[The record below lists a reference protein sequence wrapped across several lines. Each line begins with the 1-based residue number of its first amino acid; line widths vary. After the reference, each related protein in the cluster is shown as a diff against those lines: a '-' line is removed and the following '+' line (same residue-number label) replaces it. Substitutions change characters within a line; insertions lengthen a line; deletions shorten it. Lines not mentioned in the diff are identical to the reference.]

1 MGCCNEPA
9 IALIGSAPDPARH
22 VNYAKG
28 MVLGVD
34 DFTQEFAYLA
44 GRDQWL
50 ARDAIGYGTLSGLK
64 VYPEDGGA
72 DGPRLHVA
80 AGSALAVSGRL
91 ICVPADQCCLL
102 NKWLAKPEN
111 AATVNR
117 LLGGGSPPMSP
128 PLSPPATSGT
138 ISLYLTLCY
147 ADCLTAP
154 VPIPGE
160 PCRSEDQL
168 MAPSRV
174 ADDFCLELR
183 AEAPPQIE
191 EDALRDFVKWL
202 KDNVQV
208 VDTGSPP
215 AGDDASWLAALRGA
229 VQTWLDAMK
238 ASPPSSPPSSP
249 PAPVPALGDYLAGL
263 LPLNLTVASDQ
274 LCNFLRVAFRFWV
287 TELRPWV
294 TELRSPLTEPRPR
307 RCQPLV
313 DKDRDCVLLARVEFP
328 VVWVGGSP
336 TGLWEVGG
344 SPSNVGVDE
353 SARPFIVHLR
363 LLQEWMLCGCECV
376 GGAASGAMGGPP
388 ATPMFARAPAR
399 ASPPSIP
406 GAGPAATAP
415 SSAAS
420 QSVPITSIGTTVAV
434 TLDAS
439 HYCVICDGGQT
450 LNLPKVT
457 ARNRGRVYVV
467 KTLKSKSTLNAT
479 RPDQIEGA
487 ASLAVKKSGAVT
499 VVSDGSGNW
508 LVIGST
514 A

>member
-9 IALIGSAPDPARH
+9 TALTSSAPDPARH

-64 VYPEDGGA
+64 VYSEDGGA

-80 AGSALAVSGRL
+80 AGSALAVSGKL

-111 AATVNR
+111 AKTVNR
-117 LLGGGSPPMSP
+117 LLSGGSP
-128 PLSPPATSGT
+128 PLSPPLSPPPTTSGT
-138 ISLYLTLCY
+138 VSLYLTLCY
-147 ADCLTAP
+147 TDCLTAP

-183 AEAPPQIE
+183 AEAPSQVE

-202 KDNVQV
+202 KDNVRV
-208 VDTGSPP
+208 VDTSPPP
-215 AGDDASWLAALRGA
+215 AGDDATWLASLRSV
-229 VQTWLDAMK
+229 VQTWFDAMK
-238 ASPPSSPPSSP
+238 ASPPLSP
-249 PAPVPALGDYLAGL
+249 PASIETLGDYLFDL
-263 LPLNLTVASDQ
+263 SPPDLTVSRGQ
-274 LCNFLRVAFRFWV
+274 LGDFLRVAFLFWV
-287 TELRPWV
+287 TELRPMWMA
-294 TELRSPLTEPRPR
+294 R
-307 RCQPLV
+307 RCHTPVSGDQ
-313 DKDRDCVLLARVEFP
+313 DCVQLARIEFP

-336 TGLWEVGG
+336 TGAWQVDG
-344 SPSNVGVDE
+344 SPSNVIVDE
-353 SARPFIVHLR
+353 STRPFIVHLR
-363 LLQEWMLCGCECV
+363 LLQEWLLCGSEYV
-376 GGAASGAMGGPP
+376 GGALAAMGGAPVARVLAVARARAAPP
-388 ATPMFARAPAR
+388 A
-399 ASPPSIP
+399 IP
-406 GAGPAATAP
+406 GAGPGAAAP
-415 SSAAS
+415 SSGAAPHAI
-420 QSVPITSIGTTVAV
+420 PITGLGGTAPI

-439 HYCVICDGGQT
+439 YYCVICDGGQT

-457 ARNRGRVYVV
+457 TRNRGRVYVV
-467 KTLKSKSTLNAT
+467 KTLKSKSTLNCANLD
-479 RPDQIEGA
+479 RIEGA
-487 ASLAVKKSGAVT
+487 ASFTVKKGHAVT
-499 VVSDGSGNW
+499 VVSDGAGDW
-508 LVIGST
+508 HVIGSAT
-514 A
+514 